1 MKWGMV
7 EKRGQDM
14 ENNLEFHVKNF
25 TFYPG
30 GGGKPLKI
38 SSEGSNVVEF
48 HFR

>member
-7 EKRGQDM
+7 EKKGWDM

-30 GGGKPLKI
+30 GGGKPLKNF
-38 SSEGSNVVEF
+38 SEGSDVAEF
-48 HFR
+48 HFG

>member
-1 MKWGMV
+1 
-7 EKRGQDM
+7 M

-38 SSEGSNVVEF
+38 SSEGSDVVEF